1 MNTELLQK
9 YISGNATETEKQ
21 SVTEW
26 IQDNPENM
34 REYMAQRKL
43 YDIALWRTTP
53 IMKKE
58 MYSKKKF
65 TLRTLWIEAAKI
77 AAIK

>member
-43 YDIALWRTTP
+43 YDIALCRTPP
-53 IMKKE
+53 IITKQ
-58 MYSKKKF
+58 MYSKTKLHCVRF
-65 TLRTLWIEAAKI
+65 G
-77 AAIK
+77 